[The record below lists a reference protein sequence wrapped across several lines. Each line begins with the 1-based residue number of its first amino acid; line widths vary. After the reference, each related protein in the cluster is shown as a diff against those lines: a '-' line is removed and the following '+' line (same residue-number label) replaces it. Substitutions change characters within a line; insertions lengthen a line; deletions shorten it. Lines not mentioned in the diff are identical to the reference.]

1 MPRRKPAAIL
11 LALVLTASAGARNIV
26 FAHASTFTSGASTP
40 TQIWVADL
48 NGDGVPDLVIS
59 DAFSS
64 VAVLLGNGDGTFQ
77 APVVYTEDF
86 YVTGGVAIADFNGDH
101 KLDLAV
107 VGGDTLGRGLALFT
121 GNGDG
126 TFNPPV
132 YSKTRLAGAAVVP
145 AVGDLNNDGKADIFI
160 GGNGSSEVLL
170 GNGKGNFRSAALIPA
185 SGYEVAISDFNRDG
199 ILDVAATDFI
209 RGLVAILIG
218 NGDGTFQSP
227 VAISITGEP
236 TGITC
241 GDFNNDGDL
250 DLAVTLYSGNEVA
263 ILLGDG
269 AGGFVNSGQWYA
281 GAEPGM
287 VVSADFNL
295 DKNIDLAI
303 SNFAGDGVTLL
314 PGNGTGA
321 FQFPFDFST
330 GDKPASVAAGDFNRD
345 GSLDLAVINNGDN
358 NVAILLNE
366 AGTFVHL
373 NSSPNP
379 SEIGQPVTFKA
390 GVRGSVLTS
399 ITPTGAITFKAGS
412 TVLATVQLKEGSA
425 SFTTSALTEG
435 AHQITASYSGNPRF
449 NPNQSGILV
458 QNVK

>member
-1 MPRRKPAAIL
+1 
-11 LALVLTASAGARNIV
+11 
-26 FAHASTFTSGASTP
+26 
-40 TQIWVADL
+40 
-48 NGDGVPDLVIS
+48 
-59 DAFSS
+59 
-64 VAVLLGNGDGTFQ
+64 
-77 APVVYTEDF
+77 
-86 YVTGGVAIADFNGDH
+86 
-101 KLDLAV
+101 
-107 VGGDTLGRGLALFT
+107 
-121 GNGDG
+121 
-126 TFNPPV
+126 
-132 YSKTRLAGAAVVP
+132 
-145 AVGDLNNDGKADIFI
+145 
-160 GGNGSSEVLL
+160 
-170 GNGKGNFRSAALIPA
+170 
-185 SGYEVAISDFNRDG
+185 
-199 ILDVAATDFI
+199 
-209 RGLVAILIG
+209 
-218 NGDGTFQSP
+218 
-227 VAISITGEP
+227 
-236 TGITC
+236 
-241 GDFNNDGDL
+241 
-250 DLAVTLYSGNEVA
+250 
-263 ILLGDG
+263 
-269 AGGFVNSGQWYA
+269 
-281 GAEPGM
+281 M
-287 VVSADFNL
+287 VVSADFKL